1 MRNKAF
7 STLLVKPMGAMGR
20 LAQDLKGS
28 EKKLSDESRSLNAQ
42 LGIRTQRSRG
52 WLQDF
57 HSRADGI
64 QTTVDWKPSVMLH
77 LCSVPIPLILLALT
91 HHLTRTVQLP

>member
-7 STLLVKPMGAMGR
+7 STLLVKPMGAMGK
-20 LAQDLKGS
+20 LVQELKGS
-28 EKKLSDESRSLNAQ
+28 ETKLSDEFRSLNAQ
-42 LGIRTQRSRG
+42 LGICTQRSTG

-57 HSRADGI
+57 HLEQMTA
-64 QTTVDWKPSVMLH
+64 DWKPSVMLP
-77 LCSVPIPLILLALT
+77 LCNIHTPLILLALK